1 VVVVDEREWMWKETV
16 IARVEALSLN
26 HEIRPSG

>member
-1 VVVVDEREWMWKETV
+1 MIVDEREWMWKEAV
-16 IARVEALSLN
+16 VSRLEAVSLN